1 VGGPEDATVVV
12 GVIDYG
18 IAFAHER
25 FRLTPE
31 TTRVEYFWV
40 QDASC
45 APRDA
50 ERELEEGEASFE
62 RTGSPGSSD
71 VTTTEPLV
79 PVNPI
84 PYGREF
90 ARQAIDDLLKKLATG
105 ALVDEDELYRAV
117 AAHDLGARWL
127 RSIATRMA
135 HGTHVMDLAC
145 GYDLG
150 DEHKKEREHRPIVAV
165 QLAEAT
171 TADTSGERLDV
182 YALDAIRY
190 ILDRAD
196 AIARQ
201 RQCGRL
207 PVVINLS
214 YGNVA
219 GPHDGSSD
227 LEQAIDEVVE
237 ARRHVAPCQIVISS
251 GNSHLERL
259 HAEIRFA
266 SPGEKLPLSWHAL
279 PDDKTP
285 SFLEI
290 WLPHSAEPAES
301 RIKLTITTPEGQVS
315 EALCEVDGAG
325 LQLCSA
331 DEEVLCEVRYRYIA
345 RPPKEQGRG
354 MFLVALQPTA
364 LGEAVAPIAPSGI
377 WTVELENLSFLQSD
391 LIEAWIQRDDTPIGF
406 RPRGRQSFL
415 DAGC

>member
-1 VGGPEDATVVV
+1 
-12 GVIDYG
+12 
-18 IAFAHER
+18 
-25 FRLTPE
+25 
-31 TTRVEYFWV
+31 
-40 QDASC
+40 
-45 APRDA
+45 
-50 ERELEEGEASFE
+50 
-62 RTGSPGSSD
+62 
-71 VTTTEPLV
+71 
-79 PVNPI
+79 
-84 PYGREF
+84 
-90 ARQAIDDLLKKLATG
+90 
-105 ALVDEDELYRAV
+105 
-117 AAHDLGARWL
+117 
-127 RSIATRMA
+127 
-135 HGTHVMDLAC
+135 
-145 GYDLG
+145 
-150 DEHKKEREHRPIVAV
+150 
-165 QLAEAT
+165 
-171 TADTSGERLDV
+171 
-182 YALDAIRY
+182 
-190 ILDRAD
+190 
-196 AIARQ
+196 
-201 RQCGRL
+201 
-207 PVVINLS
+207 VVINLS

-251 GNSHLERL
+251 GNSHLDRL

-266 SPGEKLPLSWHAL
+266 SSGEKIPLSWHAL

-325 LQLCSA
+325 LQLRSA

-364 LGEAVAPIAPSGI
+364 LGEAAAPIAPSGI
-377 WTVELENLSFLQSD
+377 WTVELQNLSFLQSD

-415 DAGC
+415 DAECYHRFDSRGWRIERDEDQEEECFVKRAGSTNAIATGRQPIVVGGFLRKEGRRAAYSAESDAGVRPTPDYLAPSDDSLVCLGLRAAGSRSGSIVTLNGTSVAAPQVTRWIAEQMADGDRGGGASIDPNAPAISPDGWSDPAFPGAGIDPDRDGPTWPRPRPSAQAFRNSAAFESSATSGS